1 MRQLQLSICLFLYNS
16 ILIFLTLNQA
26 LDTES
31 EAQVKSALD
40 KIMVGRTV
48 LVIAHRL
55 QTIQN
60 AQLICVLEEGKIVE
74 QGSHN
79 ELLQK
84 KGKYYSLVMKN
95 REKSIEE
102 EDQVKDK

>member
-1 MRQLQLSICLFLYNS
+1 
-16 ILIFLTLNQA
+16 
-26 LDTES
+26 
-31 EAQVKSALD
+31 
-40 KIMVGRTV
+40 MVGRTT

-55 QTIQN
+55 KTIQN
-60 AQLICVLEEGKIVE
+60 AQQILVLEEGNIVE

-102 EDQVKDK
+102 EEPVKDE